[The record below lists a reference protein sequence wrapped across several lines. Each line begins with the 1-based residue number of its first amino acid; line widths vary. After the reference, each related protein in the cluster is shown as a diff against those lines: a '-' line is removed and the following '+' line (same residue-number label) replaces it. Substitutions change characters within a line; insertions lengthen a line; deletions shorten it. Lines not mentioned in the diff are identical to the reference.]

1 MKQFFLLSSFLLAAT
16 ICFAGDGD
24 YAVSKISAEL
34 TKNSDA
40 VLRMEDLRFEINST
54 KDAVEKNHY
63 VITILNEN
71 GDK

>member
-34 TKNSDA
+34 TKNADA
-40 VLRMEDLRFEINST
+40 VLRMEDLKTASAFFVSSAEIFDT
-54 KDAVEKNHY
+54 A
-63 VITILNEN
+63 
-71 GDK
+71 